1 MIFASTYREQ
11 TILSRD
17 LLGAYSA
24 LDHVTTAALTPQAL
38 TGAFERL
45 LQRLVVLVALHG
57 NDVPAEFLSALATA
71 GADVDVVD
79 LAAAFLEH
87 GTATMPEEASEI
99 QQEIVH
105 FSRIVD
111 IGQLGLSDAHV
122 EHALRRLR
130 GSQRLPDSLKVL
142 SELIVVVR
150 SRLAQRGRIL
160 PAPRL
165 RPDQAEESDTG
176 ADVTT
181 AAPPANPDYWI
192 AVRCG
197 RRRIRRQFRYE
208 LSMLLAYLTPAEA
221 ALALW
226 AHCHEQQLP
235 LPVEL
240 AVVAADARDGIT
252 VTRWSYE
259 PGTCPAGSDVLAYV
273 AGRLPAMTRVGPHVT
288 MPIEVGAEAY
298 QIRAGDG
305 MSVSI
310 IDAVSGATAATLT
323 VPALADGTRL
333 AELAQR
339 ATELILAYTGPD
351 LVSLECG
358 HIHLDRDLDVDQEAG
373 AAIGAAL
380 LQTLAQRQARPP
392 ILTPMM
398 DDDHVLIRLTPR
410 AYRRFLEHTFDAAPM
425 HLICESSP
433 IIRSIVVTLFEK
445 MTNSGLANRFRRRGA
460 NLFLPLADGTHCE
473 LFEDI
478 DADTPITGCVFFEAA
493 LLIYRTAPAR
503 FDTYFTNRFALTTP
517 VHDLAAAILSGTEPH
532 DAKVARLGE
541 FYARFARL
549 TDPRRPDREAAD
561 LVASVLAEAAPVTAH
576 LNVLEDYYEVQQHKV
591 REFLALL
598 GLPLRLVTVHFNA
611 TSGRVVCDG

>member
-1 MIFASTYREQ
+1 MILTSTYRDQ
-11 TILSRD
+11 TTLSRD

-38 TGAFERL
+38 TIAFERL
-45 LQRLVVLVALHG
+45 LQRLAVLAALHG
-57 NDVPAEFLSALATA
+57 NSVPAEFLSALTTV
-71 GADVDVVD
+71 GEDIDVVD
-79 LAAAFLEH
+79 LTAGFLEH
-87 GTATMPEEASEI
+87 GTATMPEAASEI

-111 IGQLGLSDAHV
+111 IGQLGLGDAHV

-150 SRLAQRGRIL
+150 SRLSQRGRL
-160 PAPRL
+160 FPAPQL
-165 RPDQAEESDTG
+165 RPDATEESDTG

-181 AAPPANPDYWI
+181 AVPPENPGYWV

-208 LSMLLAYLTPAEA
+208 LSMLLAYLTPTEA

-226 AHCHEQQLP
+226 AHCHEQRLP

-240 AVVAADARDGIT
+240 AVVTADARGGIT
-252 VTRWSYE
+252 VTQWTYE
-259 PGTCPAGSDVLAYV
+259 PAACLAGSDVVTHV
-273 AGRLPAMTRVGPHVT
+273 AQRLPAITRLGSHVT
-288 MPIEVGAEAY
+288 VPIKVGAEAY
-298 QIRAGDG
+298 QFRAGKPI
-305 MSVSI
+305 SASI
-310 IDAVSGATAATLT
+310 IDAASGATAATLT
-323 VPALADGTRL
+323 VPAQASGPCLAD
-333 AELAQR
+333 LAQH
-339 ATELILAYTGPD
+339 AADLIAAYIGPD

-358 HIHLDRDLDVDQEAG
+358 HIHLMDLDIDQDTG

-380 LQTLAQRQARPP
+380 LETLTQRQARPP
-392 ILTPMM
+392 VLTPMM
-398 DDDHVLIRLTPR
+398 DDDHVLIRLTPH
-410 AYRRFLEHTFDAAPM
+410 AYRNFLEHTFGTAVM

-433 IIRSIVVTLFEK
+433 IIRSIVVTLFDK
-445 MTNSGLANRFRRRGA
+445 MTNSRLSNRFRRRGA

-478 DADTPITGCVFFEAA
+478 DADKPITGCVFFEAA

-503 FDTYFTNRFALTTP
+503 FDTYFTDRFALTAP
-517 VHDLAAAILSGTEPH
+517 AHELAAAILSGTEPH
-532 DAKVARLGE
+532 DTKVARLGE
-541 FYARFARL
+541 FYARFAGL
-549 TDPRRPDREAAD
+549 TDPRRPDRKVAD
-561 LVASVLAEAAPVTAH
+561 LVAGVLVEAAPVTAH

-598 GLPLRLVTVHFNA
+598 GLPLRLVTVHFNT